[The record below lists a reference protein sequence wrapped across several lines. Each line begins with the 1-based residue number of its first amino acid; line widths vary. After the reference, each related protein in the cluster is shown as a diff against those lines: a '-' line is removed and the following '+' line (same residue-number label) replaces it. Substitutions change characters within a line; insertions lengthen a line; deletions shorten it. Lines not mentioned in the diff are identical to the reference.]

1 MCVCPVKCVAVSVC
15 PVKCVAV
22 SVCVYPVKCVAVCV
36 YPVKCADGSFVNT
49 IPLQQGHTKNSI
61 QNIGKVG
68 KVGFSA
74 GQKQVI
80 KT

>member
-1 MCVCPVKCVAVSVC
+1 VSYQMCCIECVCLIKCAALGVLVLSNVLTAVS
-15 PVKCVAV
+15 
-22 SVCVYPVKCVAVCV
+22 ST
-36 YPVKCADGSFVNT
+36 N
-49 IPLQQGHTKNSI
+49 IPLRQGHTKKST

-80 KT
+80 KM